1 MYQGFNDP
9 YCYAGTS
16 VLINRAG
23 LHDQEKLDAFEL
35 TLTTQR
41 FSEPLPEGRLGVR
54 HYCAVH
60 KHLFQDVYSWAGK
73 FRTVRIARDSSMFC
87 FPEHIET
94 ELDRIFLDLKANK
107 TFRGLGVDEF
117 ARKSAAFLS
126 DINAVHAFRDGNGR
140 VQLAFLALV
149 AFHAGHEFALE
160 NLRPEQFL
168 KAMIASFKGDDVL
181 LREQIQQLIN

>member
-23 LHDQEKLDAFEL
+23 LRNQEKLDAFEL

-41 FSEPLPEGRLGVR
+41 FDEALPGGRFGVR
-54 HYCAVH
+54 HFCAVH
-60 KHLFQDVYSWAGK
+60 RHLFQDVYSWAGK
-73 FRTVRIARDSSMFC
+73 LRTVRIARDGSMFC
-87 FPEHIET
+87 YPEHIKA
-94 ELDRIFLDLKANK
+94 ELERIFLDLKRNE
-107 TFRGLGVDEF
+107 TFCDLGADEF
-117 ARKSAAFLS
+117 AGKSAAFLS

-149 AFHAGHEFALE
+149 AFHAGHELRLK
-160 NLRPEQFL
+160 NLRPERFL
-168 KAMIASFKGDDVL
+168 KAMIASFKGDDGL
-181 LREQIQQLIN
+181 LREQIQQLIK